1 MDEFQEVDEINLV
14 DLIFYWIKRWRCIVV
29 CMTFFAIIMGVYRYQ
44 TTITDNRLKKEQQL
58 QQHLA
63 EQVEEEVVNVPVV
76 FEDPLSSAISFAIIG
91 MLGGICLACLVF
103 SINYVMSGK
112 LQSEDKFQE
121 KFDMLLLGV
130 IRKKESKKKWCGFL
144 DRWICCLEE
153 GPYAKIPRK
162 EQIKISAINVQVAIH
177 KNSNKKIKRVMLAG
191 TITGDDIIEI
201 CEQLAGE
208 IDDVIFSPY
217 RQIIYHAEALKKL
230 EYYEGILFIERK
242 GESYEKLIRKERE
255 LAVRRGVEVLVT
267 IVC

>member
-1 MDEFQEVDEINLV
+1 MDEFQEVNEINLINLV
-14 DLIFYWIKRWRCIVV
+14 FYWLKRWRCIVV
-29 CMTFFAIIMGVYRYQ
+29 CMIFFTIIMGVYKYQ
-44 TTITDNRLKKEQQL
+44 TTIIDNRLKKEQQS
-58 QQHLA
+58 QQYST
-63 EQVEEEVVNVPVV
+63 EQVEGEAVNIPVIL
-76 FEDPLSSAISFAIIG
+76 EDPLSSAISFAIIG
-91 MLGGICLACLVF
+91 MIGGICLSCFVF

-130 IRKKESKKKWCGFL
+130 IRKRESKKKWCGFI

-177 KNSNKKIKRVMLAG
+177 RNSDKKIKRVMLAG
-191 TITGDDIIEI
+191 TITGDDILEI
-201 CEQLAGE
+201 CEQLTEE
-208 IDDVIFSPY
+208 IDDIVFSPY

-255 LAVRRGVEVLVT
+255 LAERRGIEVLGT